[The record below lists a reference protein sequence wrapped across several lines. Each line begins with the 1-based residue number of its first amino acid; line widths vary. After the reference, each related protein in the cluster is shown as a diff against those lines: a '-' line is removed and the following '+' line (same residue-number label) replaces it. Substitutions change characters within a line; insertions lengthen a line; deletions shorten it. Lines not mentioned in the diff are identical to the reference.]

1 MITFCIRFHCK
12 KMFMA
17 YWSEEKSILMCLY
30 RFCPLCELNS
40 MCIHFCYGNTFSCV
54 LYCISVNSSKSVQIL
69 MLYILC
75 IKALGKYW
83 PWFKNVSAL
92 ETMELSAGLT
102 CQQKS
107 VGSRVKPGEEIT
119 AAAPVPSLLPA
130 CLSQTTSFG
139 QPRLPCLAAASPQ
152 LPLTRTSRLA
162 SHSSMLKGQM
172 AFWNPVL

>member
-1 MITFCIRFHCK
+1 MKLLLSVYVFIVKNVHGILIRRKVHTDASSSVLPTLWAEQYVYTLLLWKYIFL
-12 KMFMA
+12 
-17 YWSEEKSILMCLY
+17 YTLLYICLY
-30 RFCPLCELNS
+30 LLW
-40 MCIHFCYGNTFSCV
+40 
-54 LYCISVNSSKSVQIL
+54 
-69 MLYILC
+69 

-119 AAAPVPSLLPA
+119 AAAPMPSLLPA